1 MESSLGLE
9 GSCLDICNYKRQGG
23 YPASYFRFPMFSG
36 MFEQLLLTLRW
47 ALRDRILHAVMG
59 VGLLLLLLI
68 PVFSRFSMR
77 QVQESALTLILSV
90 SSFVLVLLAI
100 QLGSSA
106 VYRDI
111 ERRYAVSTLAL
122 PLPRGSFILGR
133 FVGISLFLV
142 ITAVVFVSLASI
154 LIPFAA
160 SINPPD
166 RPAIWSTVF
175 VAFGFNVCMAILL
188 VAVSML
194 LSCVST
200 SFALPFFCSIAIYL
214 AGSASQQV
222 YDFLHSSAAINQS
235 PLVKLAGDIFYYLL
249 PNFSAFDL
257 HLQAIYGL
265 PLVAEQLL
273 TTFAYFVL
281 YVGILLVLS
290 IVIFERRE
298 MV

>member
-1 MESSLGLE
+1 MNG
-9 GSCLDICNYKRQGG
+9 I
-23 YPASYFRFPMFSG
+23 YFCHIT
-36 MFEQLLLTLRW
+36 LILRW
-47 ALRDRILHAVMG
+47 TLRDRILHAVFG
-59 VGLLLLLLI
+59 VGFLLLLLI
-68 PVFSRFSMR
+68 PVFSSFSMR

-90 SSFVLVLLAI
+90 SSFVLVLLAV

-111 ERRYAVSTLAL
+111 ERHYAMSTLAL
-122 PLPRGSFILGR
+122 PLPRRSFILGR
-133 FVGISLFLV
+133 FVGISLVLIVSAAIFALLAFILV
-142 ITAVVFVSLASI
+142 
-154 LIPFAA
+154 PFAA

-166 RPAIWSTVF
+166 RPAIWSTVLI
-175 VAFGFNVCMAILL
+175 AFGFDVCMAILL
-188 VAVSML
+188 AAVAIL

-200 SFALPFFCSIAIYL
+200 SFALPFFGSIAIYL

-235 PLVKLAGDIFYYLL
+235 PLVKSMGDILYYLL
-249 PNFSAFDL
+249 PNFDAFDL

-265 PLVAEQLL
+265 PLVTNQLL
-273 TTFAYFVL
+273 TTFAYFIF
-281 YVGILLVLS
+281 YVAILLVLS

>member
-1 MESSLGLE
+1 VSLFKLNGVF
-9 GSCLDICNYKRQGG
+9 GQT
-23 YPASYFRFPMFSG
+23 
-36 MFEQLLLTLRW
+36 LLTLRW
-47 ALRDRILHAVMG
+47 ALRDRILHAVIG
-59 VGLLLLLLI
+59 VSFLLLLLI
-68 PVFSRFSMR
+68 PVFSSLSMR

-90 SSFVLVLLAI
+90 SSFVLTVLAV
-100 QLGSSA
+100 QLGSSS

-111 ERRYAVSTLAL
+111 ERRYAMSTLAL
-122 PLPRGSFILGR
+122 PLPRSSFILGR
-133 FVGISLFLV
+133 FFGISLFLV
-142 ITAVVFVSLASI
+142 VSAIIFALLAYI
-154 LIPFAA
+154 LVPLTA

-166 RPAIWSTVF
+166 RPAIWSNIWL
-175 VAFGFNVCMAILL
+175 AFGFDVCMSILMA
-188 VAVSML
+188 AVSVL

-235 PLVKLAGDIFYYLL
+235 ALVRSAGDVLYYLL
-249 PNFSAFDL
+249 PNFNAFDL

-265 PLVAEQLL
+265 PLAPDQLM
-273 TTFAYFVL
+273 TTFVYFVF

-290 IVIFERRE
+290 IIIFERRE